1 VEALNNSSG
10 AYCMS
15 KSSGETAVIFFFT
28 VSSERIVVIGAWPI
42 CNSWVTPNTTVDL
55 LPCWKEQFRGHN
67 KN

>member
-1 VEALNNSSG
+1 
-10 AYCMS
+10 MS